1 VGRDNSHEEKTSRS
15 ILMIDD
21 DVSLCALI
29 AEFLED
35 EDFRVSAAYDGP
47 TGLAAAFK
55 GKHDLILLDVM
66 LPGLNGLRILE
77 RLREAKSIPVIMLTA
92 HNTEQDRITGLN
104 SGADDYIAKPF
115 EPFELLARI
124 RAILRR
130 QGHFRNPSASLAEG
144 EIVLN
149 ARTRQVR
156 KGKYVVGLT
165 SMEFDILEILMRSA
179 GRVVSRDELTAVLHN
194 RDAHYSE
201 RAIDLHISHIRR
213 KLEDTDRPL
222 IQTVWGIGY
231 MFAAI
236 DENGNTA

>member
-1 VGRDNSHEEKTSRS
+1 VRQDNSHEEKTSPS

-21 DVSLCALI
+21 DISLCALI

-35 EDFRVSAAYDGP
+35 QDFRVSVAYDGQ

-55 GKHDLILLDVM
+55 GEHDLILLDVM
-66 LPGLNGLRILE
+66 LPGLNGLHVLE
-77 RLREAKSIPVIMLTA
+77 RLRQANSIPVIMLTA
-92 HNTEQDRITGLN
+92 HNTEQDRIAGLN

-124 RAILRR
+124 KAILRR
-130 QGHFRNPSASLAEG
+130 QGDFRNPSICLVEG
-144 EIVLN
+144 QIVLN
-149 ARTRQVR
+149 AKTREVR

-165 SMEFDILEILMRSA
+165 SMEFDILDILMRSA
-179 GRVVSRDELTAVLHN
+179 GRVVSRDELATVLYN

-201 RAIDLHISHIRR
+201 RAIDLHISHLRR

-231 MFAAI
+231 MFVAI
-236 DENGNTA
+236 DENSA

>member
-1 VGRDNSHEEKTSRS
+1 MAGQDNAHEEKDSPS
-15 ILMIDD
+15 ILIIDD
-21 DVSLCALI
+21 DISLCALV

-35 EDFRVSAAYDGP
+35 QGFKVCVAYDGP
-47 TGLAAAFK
+47 TGWADALK
-55 GKHDLILLDVM
+55 GEHDLILLDVM
-66 LPGLNGLRILE
+66 LPGFNGLHILE
-77 RLREAKSIPVIMLTA
+77 RLRQATSTPVIMLTA

-115 EPFELLARI
+115 EPFELLARM

-130 QGHFRNPSASLAEG
+130 QAHLQNPSTCLVEG

-149 ARTRQVR
+149 AKTRQVR

-165 SMEFDILEILMRSA
+165 SMEFDILDILMRSA
-179 GRVVSRDELTAVLHN
+179 GRVVSRDEFTAVLYN

-201 RAIDLHISHIRR
+201 RAIDLHVSHLRR

-231 MFAAI
+231 MFVVK
-236 DENGNTA
+236 DEDPE